1 MLTHDLWVSKSNNH
15 LSYMLDIAAAGGYI
29 FLVDETH
36 QLKLQGLEFEKVCA
50 ALLKSL
56 DGLTSFNSIT

>member
-1 MLTHDLWVSKSNNH
+1 
-15 LSYMLDIAAAGGYI
+15 MLDIAAAGGHT
-29 FLVDETH
+29 FLVDKTH
-36 QLKLQGLEFEKVCA
+36 QLKLQGLEFEVCA

>member
-1 MLTHDLWVSKSNNH
+1 
-15 LSYMLDIAAAGGYI
+15 MLDIAAAGGYI

-36 QLKLQGLEFEKVCA
+36 QLKLQGLEFEKVCT